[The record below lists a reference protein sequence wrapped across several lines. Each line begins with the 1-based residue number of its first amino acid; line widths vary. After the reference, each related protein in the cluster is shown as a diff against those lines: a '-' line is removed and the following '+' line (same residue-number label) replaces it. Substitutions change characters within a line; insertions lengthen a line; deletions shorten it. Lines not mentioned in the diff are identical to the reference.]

1 MALTD
6 PAVDPGGAGGSGGGG
21 AVARIARSGLW
32 SMLAHGFSAGSMMAV
47 SIIIGRS
54 AGAGDLGQFS
64 FYIWILRVAPIILAL
79 GVPTALTRFVSENE
93 GKGAPRQASGLFLTV
108 RRFHLLLL
116 AAPTATLSGLW
127 ASDRLAPDVAALLLA
142 GIAAGLLTL
151 DYEALLIGLRRFRD
165 LGIVA
170 AVVGTTQVVA
180 AGAGAVFD
188 VGWTGFIGLFV
199 AAAFGGV
206 LLMGAIGHRW
216 LNDIPPEPVS
226 RDERRRFARF
236 AWTVA
241 LAVTADAFLWGRP
254 ELLFLQRY
262 RPATDLGLYSA
273 ALRIAALATMVPLV
287 AARSLLPEFSFQQAA
302 GRVDEM
308 RGTFRQ
314 VCTLLM
320 AVTAP
325 LALGGAAVAGS
336 LVAAVF
342 GADFTDAGP
351 ATAILLAG
359 SLVNALSGPTAAV
372 VLIGPRPRLVAEV
385 GLAAIVLNVVLA
397 VALIPSLGPEGA
409 AIATVVVQSVS
420 VLVGATYAWRWM
432 GLPYPVVAAAR
443 VLACAA
449 VSAVVAWS
457 LTNTVAGAPGLLVAI
472 AAAAAS
478 YGALLVGTKTVDLG
492 SLRGALLG
500 RSLPSGGGA

>member
-6 PAVDPGGAGGSGGGG
+6 PAVDPAGGGG
-21 AVARIARSGLW
+21 ASAVGRIARSGLW
-32 SMLAHGFSAGSMMAV
+32 SMVAHAFAAGSMMAV

-54 AGAGDLGQFS
+54 AGSAELGRFT
-64 FYIWILRVAPIILAL
+64 FYIWILRVAPIVLAL
-79 GVPTALTRFVSENE
+79 GVPTALTRFVSEHE
-93 GKGAPRQASGLFLTV
+93 GKGEPRKASGLFVTV

-116 AAPTATLSGLW
+116 AAPAATLAALW
-127 ASDRLAPDVAALLLA
+127 AGDRLEADVAVLLLA
-142 GIAAGLLTL
+142 GITAGLLTL

-165 LGIVA
+165 LGVVA
-170 AVVGTTQVVA
+170 AAVGATQVVA
-180 AGAGAVFD
+180 ALVGVAVG
-188 VGWTGFIGLFV
+188 VGWKGFIGLFV
-199 AAAFGGV
+199 GAAFGGV
-206 LLMGAIGHRW
+206 VLMGAIGHRW
-216 LNDIPPEPVS
+216 LSDIEPEPVS
-226 RDERRRFARF
+226 RDERRRFSRF
-236 AWTVA
+236 AWAVA

-273 ALRIAALATMVPLV
+273 ALRLAALATMVPLV

-302 GRVDEM
+302 GRVHEM

-325 LALGGAAVAGS
+325 LAIGGAAVAPS
-336 LVAAVF
+336 LVAVVF
-342 GADFTDAGP
+342 GPDFTDAGLT
-351 ATAILLAG
+351 TAILLAG
-359 SLVNALSGPTAAV
+359 SLVNALSGPTAAA

-385 GLAAIVLNVVLA
+385 GVAAIVVNIVLA
-397 VALIPSLGPEGA
+397 VALIPTLGPEGA
-409 AIATVVVQSVS
+409 AIATVAVQAAS
-420 VLVGATYAWRWM
+420 VLVGAIYAWRWM

-449 VSAVVAWS
+449 VSAAGAAVISRVVD
-457 LTNTVAGAPGLLVAI
+457 GAPGLLLAI

-478 YGALLVGTKTVDLG
+478 YGALLVATKTVDLVA
-492 SLRGALLG
+492 LKGALLG
-500 RSLPSGGGA
+500 RTPASTDGEKP